1 MPTQKNGRDPTPAKL
16 PEQSRAQPDPPEV
29 EPEPSVQPAP
39 IQGYPS
45 VSCYDD
51 IVGYIEQVKREWE
64 ATADSLPQIVC
75 LLDQR
80 GHIIRANRAVERWG
94 LGSVAEVRGRDL
106 HRLLHHNCKDEE
118 CYLKAFWSHASE
130 ALRKG
135 EPATCQA
142 EDRHLQRHLNLQVHG
157 QPASMMAD
165 GRTTARTAVVVVDDV
180 SELMASERALKA
192 LTDTLLFEIETRTSQ
207 LEHSYVRLRNE
218 VSERR
223 RVEAALEE
231 SQQEYRL
238 LVETMN
244 EGLAAV
250 DDKGVITYLN
260 KRTAEMLG
268 YERHELVGR
277 PAIELVEKN
286 NREKFKKNMALR
298 ESGQVGSY
306 ELTLHARD
314 GRRVWVLISP
324 SLLHDHSGQRIGSF
338 AVITDV
344 TERVLMEQALKTSEH
359 ELRVLSSQV
368 LTAQEG
374 ERQRIASDLH
384 DGLGQTLSAI
394 KFSLENGLIQ
404 LRKTTPDCELS
415 HLEAIIPRMQQAIE
429 EVRRISMDLRP
440 SMLDD
445 LGLLA
450 TLRWFCR
457 EFQQDYSGIAI
468 DLQLEAQEADIGRA
482 LKLITFRI
490 VQEALNNVAKHAG
503 ADTVVIHLS
512 RADDKIELD
521 IVDHGVGFDPG
532 EIATKRSRRTGG
544 AGLLSMRERAEYS
557 GGAFSVTSIKGSGTR
572 IHITWPINHER

>member
-1 MPTQKNGRDPTPAKL
+1 MPTQKNGRDLTPAEPSEQSHAQPTPTD
-16 PEQSRAQPDPPEV
+16 E
-29 EPEPSVQPAP
+29 EPEPFARPVPSQDYPP
-39 IQGYPS
+39 I
-45 VSCYDD
+45 SCYDE

-94 LGSVAEVRGRDL
+94 LGSVTEVRGRDL

-118 CYLKAFWSHASE
+118 CYLKAFWNHASE

-135 EPATCQA
+135 EQASCQA
-142 EDRHLQRHLNLQVHG
+142 EDRHLQRHLNLQVHS

-165 GRTTARTAVVVVDDV
+165 GRTTARSAVVVVDDV

-192 LTDTLLFEIETRTSQ
+192 LTDTLVFEIETRTSQ

-231 SQQEYRL
+231 SQQEYRQ

-244 EGLAAV
+244 EGLAAI
-250 DDKGVITYLN
+250 DDKGAITYLN

-277 PAIELVEKN
+277 PAIDLVEHSC
-286 NREKFKKNMALR
+286 REKFKSNIARR
-298 ESGQVGSY
+298 ESGQTGSY

-324 SLLHDHSGQRIGSF
+324 SLLYDHAGQRIGSF

-344 TERVLMEQALKTSEH
+344 TERVLMEQALKASEH

-368 LTAQEG
+368 LTAQES
-374 ERQRIASDLH
+374 ERQRIASELH
-384 DGLGQTLSAI
+384 DGLGQALSAI
-394 KFSLENGLIQ
+394 KFSLENSLIL
-404 LRKTTPDCELS
+404 LRKSTPDCDLS
-415 HLEAIIPRMQQAIE
+415 QMEALIPRMQRAIE

-457 EFQQDYSGIAI
+457 EFQQDYSGIAV
-468 DLQLEAQEADIGRA
+468 DLQLEAEEADIGKA

-503 ADTVVIHLS
+503 TDTVVIRLS
-512 RADDKIELD
+512 RAGDKIELD

-557 GGAFSVTSIKGSGTR
+557 GGTFRVTSNKGSGTR